1 VIATP
6 ARLAHQQRRTLVWP
20 LLGLIVLGVCAL
32 AAIGLASTE
41 IGAGGVIVGAICAML
56 PVGPVLLAFAWIDRW
71 EPEPPR
77 LLLTAFLWG
86 AGLAALVALV
96 INSSAV
102 LAAELLLG
110 QGQGDVVGA
119 VVSAP
124 LVEEFVKGA
133 FVVGLL
139 LLRRREFD
147 GIVDGIVYAGFVGAG
162 FAFTENIIYFGRAFS
177 EAGAAPAAGIVATFV
192 LRGLL
197 SPFAHPLFTSMT
209 GIGVGIAASVRS
221 RTLGAAAI
229 LLGYV
234 LAVILHALWN
244 SATQLGPGFFGVY
257 ILIMLPLF
265 VGILGLV
272 LWQRRR
278 ERDVLASQMPGFAAA
293 GWIAESEV
301 PLLGSMAGRRRW
313 RAAVRRTAGKPA
325 AEAVVHYQHAVSEL
339 AFLRARADR
348 GAIPPK
354 PEWHEELLEN
364 VRRTRLA
371 AITAPGVPQPGG
383 PQPGGPQPGGPYP
396 GGPGGPY
403 AGPQPGTPYPG
414 GPGGPYAGPPS
425 GPVPGGPYPPGPVP
439 GGPYRSGPPSGPMPQ
454 HPGPP
459 SGPPFGAPGP
469 YPSGGPPTG
478 PGPRHSRPPDR

>member
-1 VIATP
+1 MIATP
-6 ARLAHQQRRTLVWP
+6 VRLAPQQRRTLVWP
-20 LLGLIVLGVCAL
+20 LVGLIVLGVCGL
-32 AAIGLASTE
+32 AAVGLASTE
-41 IGAGGVIVGAICAML
+41 IGSAGVIVGAVCALL

-102 LAAELLLG
+102 IAAELLLG

-119 VVSAP
+119 VISAP

-133 FVVGLL
+133 FLVGLL

-162 FAFTENIIYFGRAFS
+162 FAFTENIIYFGRAFT
-177 EAGAAPAAGIVATFV
+177 EAGATPTAGIVATFI

-209 GIGVGIAASVRS
+209 GIGVGIAATTRS
-221 RTLGAAAI
+221 RAVGVLSV
-229 LLGYV
+229 LFGYV

-257 ILIMLPLF
+257 ILIMLPMFLA
-265 VGILGLV
+265 ILGLV

-278 ERDVLASQMPGFAAA
+278 ERDILANQMPGFAAA

-313 RAAVRRTAGKPA
+313 RSAVRRTAGKPA
-325 AEAVVHYQHAVSEL
+325 ADAVVHYQHAVSEL

-348 GAIPPK
+348 GSIPPK
-354 PEWHEELLEN
+354 PEWHDELLDN

-371 AITAPGVPQPGG
+371 AVTAPGVPQHG
-383 PQPGGPQPGGPYP
+383 PP

-403 AGPQPGTPYPG
+403 
-414 GPGGPYAGPPS
+414 PPS
-425 GPVPGGPYPPGPVP
+425 GPLPQPPPVPPRPGPPGHTP
-439 GGPYRSGPPSGPMPQ
+439 GPPSGPMPQ
-454 HPGPP
+454 QPGPP
-459 SGPPFGAPGP
+459 PGYVPGPPPAQPYPGQQPPYPGP
-469 YPSGGPPTG
+469 PAAQPPPG
-478 PGPRHSRPPDR
+478 SGPRHGRSEDR

>member
-6 ARLAHQQRRTLVWP
+6 VRLAPEQRRTLVWP
-20 LLGLIVLGVCAL
+20 ILGLIVLAVCGL

-102 LAAELLLG
+102 IAAELLLG

-133 FVVGLL
+133 FLVGLL

-162 FAFTENIIYFGRAFS
+162 FAFTENIIYFGRAFT
-177 EAGAAPAAGIVATFV
+177 EAGATPTAGIVATFI

-209 GIGVGIAASVRS
+209 GIGVGIAATTRS
-221 RTLGAAAI
+221 RVVGVLSI

-257 ILIMLPLF
+257 ILIMLPMFLAI
-265 VGILGLV
+265 VALV

-278 ERDVLASQMPGFAAA
+278 ERDVLARQMPGFAAA

-313 RAAVRRTAGKPA
+313 RAAVKRTAGKPA
-325 AEAVVHYQHAVSEL
+325 ADAVVHYQHAVSEL

-354 PEWHEELLEN
+354 PEWHDELLDN
-364 VRRTRLA
+364 VRRTRMA
-371 AITAPGVPQPGG
+371 AVTAPGVPQ
-383 PQPGGPQPGGPYP
+383 Q
-396 GGPGGPY
+396 
-403 AGPQPGTPYPG
+403 
-414 GPGGPYAGPPS
+414 GPP
-425 GPVPGGPYPPGPVP
+425 GPGGPYPPSGPMPRP
-439 GGPYRSGPPSGPMPQ
+439 GPPPPRPGPPGYAPGPPSGPMPQ
-454 HPGPP
+454 QPGYGGGPP
-459 SGPPFGAPGP
+459 SGPMPQQPGYGGGPPSGPMPQQPGPPGYAPGP
-469 YPSGGPPTG
+469 PPHPGQPYPGQQPGS
-478 PGPRHSRPPDR
+478 GPRHGWPEDR

>member
-1 VIATP
+1 MIATP
-6 ARLAHQQRRTLVWP
+6 VRLAPQQRRTLVWP
-20 LLGLIVLGVCAL
+20 VLGLIVLGVCAL

-71 EPEPPR
+71 EPEPPS

-102 LAAELLLG
+102 IAAELLLG

-119 VVSAP
+119 VISAP

-133 FVVGLL
+133 FIVGLL

-177 EAGAAPAAGIVATFV
+177 EAGATPAAGIVATFV

-209 GIGVGIAASVRS
+209 GIGVGIAANVRS
-221 RTLGAAAI
+221 RAVGAAAI

-278 ERDVLASQMPGFAAA
+278 ERDVLASQMPGFATA

-313 RAAVRRTAGKPA
+313 RTAVRRTAGKPA
-325 AEAVVHYQHAVSEL
+325 ADAVVHYQHAVSEL

-354 PEWHEELLEN
+354 PEWHDELLEN
-364 VRRTRLA
+364 VRRTRIA
-371 AITAPGVPQPGG
+371 AITAPGVPQP
-383 PQPGGPQPGGPYP
+383 PGSAPPP
-396 GGPGGPY
+396 
-403 AGPQPGTPYPG
+403 

-425 GPVPGGPYPPGPVP
+425 GPMPGGPYPPSGPMP
-439 GGPYRSGPPSGPMPQ
+439 GGPFPPSGPMPGG
-454 HPGPP
+454 PYPP
-459 SGPPFGAPGP
+459 SGPMRGGP
-469 YPSGGPPTG
+469 YPPSGPVPGQYPYGG
-478 PGPRHSRPPDR
+478 PGPRHGRPDQ

>member
-1 VIATP
+1 MIATP
-6 ARLAHQQRRTLVWP
+6 VRLAPAQRRALVWP
-20 LLGLIVLGVCAL
+20 ILGLIVLGVCAL
-32 AAIGLASTE
+32 AAVGIASTE
-41 IGAGGVIVGAICAML
+41 VGTAGVIVGAVCALL

-96 INSSAV
+96 INSSAN

-110 QGQGDVVGA
+110 QARGDLVGSL
-119 VVSAP
+119 VSAP

-133 FVVGLL
+133 FLVGLL
-139 LLRRREFD
+139 ALRRREFD

-162 FAFTENIIYFGRAFS
+162 FAFTENIIYFGRAFT
-177 EAGAAPAAGIVATFV
+177 EAGTTPTAGIIATFI

-197 SPFAHPLFTSMT
+197 SPFAHPLFTSIT
-209 GIGVGIAASVRS
+209 GIGVGLAATLRS
-221 RTLGAAAI
+221 RFGGALVI
-229 LLGYV
+229 LVGYV

-244 SATQLGPGFFGVY
+244 SATQLGPGFFGIY
-257 ILIMLPLF
+257 ILIMLPMFLA
-265 VGILGLV
+265 ILALV

-278 ERDVLASQMPGFAAA
+278 ERDVLARQMPGFATA

-313 RAAVRRTAGKPA
+313 RAAVRRSAGKPA
-325 AEAVVHYQHAVSEL
+325 ADAVVHYQHAVSEL

-354 PEWHEELLEN
+354 PQWHDELLEN

-371 AITAPGVPQPGG
+371 ALTAPGVPPQGEAAHRGQPGG
-383 PQPGGPQPGGPYP
+383 PQHPGQPGGPQHPGQPGGP
-396 GGPGGPY
+396 
-403 AGPQPGTPYPG
+403 
-414 GPGGPYAGPPS
+414 
-425 GPVPGGPYPPGPVP
+425 
-439 GGPYRSGPPSGPMPQ
+439 Q
-454 HPGPP
+454 HGSP
-459 SGPPFGAPGP
+459 
-469 YPSGGPPTG
+469 
-478 PGPRHSRPPDR
+478 PGPRHGR